1 MPFVSQITDKPRKF
15 RQIFSTAEELFQKYG
30 FRRVTVEEICQ
41 KASVSKMTFYKYF
54 ANKDELIKFMMETWF
69 RESERIMREV
79 MEMEVPFNE
88 KILQLLKLKEEYS
101 QKLSLEFF
109 AEYVNPEGDLALFI
123 KEFYHKSVAVFIDFV
138 KKAQEKGEVRR
149 DIKPEFLIA
158 VLNQLLEMA
167 KNQDLVKLYPSV
179 TDFSLEVNNF
189 FYCGILPLEKAQK

>member
-30 FRRVTVEEICQ
+30 FRRVTIEEICQ
-41 KASVSKMTFYKYF
+41 RASVSKMTFYKYF
-54 ANKDELIKFMMETWF
+54 ANKDKLIKFMMETWF

-88 KILQLLKLKEEYS
+88 KILLLLKLKEEYS

>member
-30 FRRVTVEEICQ
+30 FRRVTIEEICQ
-41 KASVSKMTFYKYF
+41 RASVSKMTFYKYF

-88 KILQLLKLKEEYS
+88 KILLLLKLKEEYS

>member
-30 FRRVTVEEICQ
+30 FRRVTIEEICQ

-88 KILQLLKLKEEYS
+88 KILLLLKLKEEYS

>member
-30 FRRVTVEEICQ
+30 FRRVTIEEICQ

-79 MEMEVPFNE
+79 MEKEIPFNE
-88 KILQLLKLKEEYS
+88 KILLLLKLKEEYS

-109 AEYVNPEGDLALFI
+109 AEYISPEGDLALFI
-123 KEFYHKSVAVFIDFV
+123 KEFYHKSIAVFIDFV